1 MPRTLVV
8 AGVLWR
14 THDRSAR
21 RISCDDA
28 RVTQGDSFV
37 LDVSRDGSLWLV
49 RVRGTTWWTQAHD
62 EADIEGMAR
71 DLIALNSSRDDTR
84 DFDVEVVFVD

>member
-1 MPRTLVV
+1 
-8 AGVLWR
+8 
-14 THDRSAR
+14 
-21 RISCDDA
+21 
-28 RVTQGDSFV
+28 
-37 LDVSRDGSLWLV
+37 
-49 RVRGTTWWTQAHD
+49 VRGTTWWTQAHD